1 MKIKVR
7 KKEMEVIPLLFF
19 AIFYTL
25 TRAWCATKLGAISY
39 IAFIGIICTFIVGY
53 IITYKKQ
60 SVKICKN
67 SFWICYV
74 LYLAYILLNMLAE
87 ADASS
92 YAIFEYVF
100 YMMFLFAMC
109 YVMDNIAF
117 ETVLSVYEIIGVI
130 IAIEAIWEFFSGN
143 ILFRLNSEI
152 QVIRRA
158 YGLIGSPLTL
168 GMTLACIAL
177 ISMYRGMISD
187 KKHYLIGLLS
197 IIGLFCTQSR
207 GPLVGFTVGFA
218 IMVFIHNYSMNRNAR
233 LPFLEGG
240 LKAVAALCALYILI
254 KWLSSYN
261 GIANT
266 IYQRIQ
272 TILVWNS
279 TESANY
285 QRMSKWQEAFD
296 LFKMNPIFG
305 IGVSSTGSR
314 ATTGIVLESGVLKK
328 LVETGIM
335 GFALYYY
342 MMIGESLKNI
352 RRAAKHHT
360 KYCALAAG
368 VMSSI
373 FVENFIMQIVESAG
387 VFMIF
392 MWFFT
397 YLIVVNRG
405 GGVWNRIIQKII
417 STIDKKLAFIGC
429 SGLYSISRSMEVSH
443 LCRC

>member
-397 YLIVVNRG
+397 YLIVVNW

>member
-130 IAIEAIWEFFSGN
+130 IAIEAIWEFFSGS

-397 YLIVVNRG
+397 YLIVVNG

>member
-405 GGVWNRIIQKII
+405 GVWNRIIQKII

-429 SGLYSISRSMEVSH
+429 SGLYSISRSMEVSQ

>member
-240 LKAVAALCALYILI
+240 LKSVAALCALYILI

-405 GGVWNRIIQKII
+405 GVWNRIIQKII

>member
-1 MKIKVR
+1 MKFKVR

-25 TRAWCATKLGAISY
+25 TRAWCAAKLGAISY
-39 IAFIGIICTFIVGY
+39 IVFLGIICTFILGY

-60 SVKICKN
+60 NVKICKN

-74 LYLAYILLNMLAE
+74 LYLAYILLNMLAG

-117 ETVLSVYEIIGVI
+117 EKVLSVYEIIGVI

-168 GMTLACIAL
+168 GMTLACITL
-177 ISMYRGMISD
+177 IAMYRGMISN

-207 GPLVGFTVGFA
+207 GPLVGFAVGLA
-218 IMVFIHNYSMNRNAR
+218 IMVFIYNYSMNRNAR

-240 LKAVAALCALYILI
+240 LKAVVALCALYILI
-254 KWLSSYN
+254 KWLSGYN
-261 GIANT
+261 EIANT

-296 LFKMNPIFG
+296 LFKINPIFG

-328 LVETGIM
+328 LVETGII
-335 GFALYYY
+335 GFVLYYY
-342 MMIGESLKNI
+342 MMISESLKNI
-352 RRAAKHHT
+352 RWAAKHHT

-397 YLIVVNRG
+397 YLIVANR

-417 STIDKKLAFIGC
+417 STIDKKLTFIRC
-429 SGLYSISRSMEVSH
+429 DGLYSISRSMEVSH

>member
-1 MKIKVR
+1 MKFKVR

-25 TRAWCATKLGAISY
+25 TRAWCAAKLGAISY
-39 IAFIGIICTFIVGY
+39 IVFLGIICTFILGY

-60 SVKICKN
+60 NVKICKN

-74 LYLAYILLNMLAE
+74 LYLAYILLNMLAG

-117 ETVLSVYEIIGVI
+117 EKVLSVYEIIGVI

-168 GMTLACIAL
+168 GMTLACITL
-177 ISMYRGMISD
+177 IAMYRGMISN

-207 GPLVGFTVGFA
+207 GPLVGFAVGLA
-218 IMVFIHNYSMNRNAR
+218 IMVFIYNYSMNRNAR

-240 LKAVAALCALYILI
+240 LKAVVALCALYILI
-254 KWLSSYN
+254 KWLSGYN
-261 GIANT
+261 EIANT

-296 LFKMNPIFG
+296 LFKINPIFG

-328 LVETGIM
+328 LVETGII
-335 GFALYYY
+335 GFVLYYY
-342 MMIGESLKNI
+342 MMISESLKNI
-352 RRAAKHHT
+352 RWAAKHHT

-397 YLIVVNRG
+397 YLIVANRG
-405 GGVWNRIIQKII
+405 GG
-417 STIDKKLAFIGC
+417 
-429 SGLYSISRSMEVSH
+429 ME
-443 LCRC
+443 

>member
-397 YLIVVNRG
+397 YLIVVYR

>member
-25 TRAWCATKLGAISY
+25 TRAWCAARLGAISY
-39 IAFIGIICTFIVGY
+39 IAFIGIISTFILGY

-87 ADASS
+87 ADASA

-168 GMTLACIAL
+168 GMTLACIAM

-207 GPLVGFTVGFA
+207 GPLVGFAVGFA

-240 LKAVAALCALYILI
+240 LKAVGALCVLYILI
-254 KWLSSYN
+254 KWLSNYN
-261 GIANT
+261 EIANT

-314 ATTGIVLESGVLKK
+314 AATGIVLESGVLKK
-328 LVETGIM
+328 LVETGII

-342 MMIGESLKNI
+342 IMISESLKNI

-397 YLIVVNRG
+397 YLIVANR

-429 SGLYSISRSMEVSH
+429 GGLYSISRSMEVSH

>member
-405 GGVWNRIIQKII
+405 GVWNRIIQKII

>member
-19 AIFYTL
+19 AIFYIL

-405 GGVWNRIIQKII
+405 GVWNRIIQKII

>member
-397 YLIVVNRG
+397 YLIVVN

>member
-1 MKIKVR
+1 MKVKVR
-7 KKEMEVIPLLFF
+7 KKEMEVIPLLFL

-25 TRAWCATKLGAISY
+25 TRAWCAAKLGAISY
-39 IAFIGIICTFIVGY
+39 IAFLTIICTFVFGY
-53 IITYKKQ
+53 IITYKRQ
-60 SVKICKN
+60 SVKICKS
-67 SFWICYV
+67 SFWICYA
-74 LYLAYILLNMLAE
+74 LYLAYILLNMLVE
-87 ADASS
+87 ANAST
-92 YAIFEYVF
+92 YAIFEYGF

-117 ETVLSVYEIIGVI
+117 EKVLSVYEIIGVI
-130 IAIEAIWEFFSGN
+130 IAIEAIWEFFSGK

-177 ISMYRGMISD
+177 IAMYRGMISN

-207 GPLVGFTVGFA
+207 GPLVGLAVGFA
-218 IMVFIHNYSMNRNAR
+218 IMVFIHNYSMNSNTR

-240 LKAVAALCALYILI
+240 LKAVIALCALYFLI

-261 GIANT
+261 EIANT
-266 IYQRIQ
+266 VYQRIQ

-285 QRMSKWQEAFD
+285 QRMSKWQGAFE
-296 LFKMNPIFG
+296 LFKTNPVFG

-328 LVETGIM
+328 LVETGII
-335 GFALYYY
+335 GFVIYYY
-342 MMIGESLKNI
+342 MMISESLKNI
-352 RRAAKHHT
+352 SQAAKHHT

-405 GGVWNRIIQKII
+405 GDGI
-417 STIDKKLAFIGC
+417 
-429 SGLYSISRSMEVSH
+429 E
-443 LCRC
+443 

>member
-1 MKIKVR
+1 MR

-25 TRAWCATKLGAISY
+25 TRAWCAAKLGAISY
-39 IAFIGIICTFIVGY
+39 IAFLGIICTFILGY

-60 SVKICKN
+60 NVKICKN

-74 LYLAYILLNMLAE
+74 LYLAYILLNMLAG

-117 ETVLSVYEIIGVI
+117 EKVLSVYEIIGVI

-168 GMTLACIAL
+168 GMTLACITL
-177 ISMYRGMISD
+177 IAMYRGMISN

-207 GPLVGFTVGFA
+207 GPLVGFAVGLA
-218 IMVFIHNYSMNRNAR
+218 IMVFIYNYSMNRNAR

-240 LKAVAALCALYILI
+240 LKAVVALCALYILI
-254 KWLSSYN
+254 KWLSGYN
-261 GIANT
+261 EIANT

-296 LFKMNPIFG
+296 LFKINPIFG

-328 LVETGIM
+328 LVETGII
-335 GFALYYY
+335 GFVLYYY
-342 MMIGESLKNI
+342 MMISESLKNI
-352 RRAAKHHT
+352 RWAAKHHT

-397 YLIVVNRG
+397 YLIVANR

-417 STIDKKLAFIGC
+417 STIDKKLTFIRC
-429 SGLYSISRSMEVSH
+429 DGLYSISRSMEVSH

>member
-405 GGVWNRIIQKII
+405 VWNRIIQKII

>member
-1 MKIKVR
+1 MKFKVR

-25 TRAWCATKLGAISY
+25 TRAWCAAKLGAISY
-39 IAFIGIICTFIVGY
+39 IVFLGIICTFILGY

-60 SVKICKN
+60 NVKICKN

-74 LYLAYILLNMLAE
+74 LYLAYILLNMLAG

-117 ETVLSVYEIIGVI
+117 EKVLSVYEIIGVI

-168 GMTLACIAL
+168 GMTLACITL
-177 ISMYRGMISD
+177 IAMYRGMISN

-207 GPLVGFTVGFA
+207 GPLVGFAVGLA
-218 IMVFIHNYSMNRNAR
+218 IMVFIYNYSMNRNAR

-240 LKAVAALCALYILI
+240 LKAVVALCALYILI
-254 KWLSSYN
+254 KWLSGYN
-261 GIANT
+261 EIANT

-296 LFKMNPIFG
+296 LFKINPIFG

-328 LVETGIM
+328 LVETGII
-335 GFALYYY
+335 GFVLYYY
-342 MMIGESLKNI
+342 MMISESLKNI
-352 RRAAKHHT
+352 RWAAKHHT

-397 YLIVVNRG
+397 YLIVANRG
-405 GGVWNRIIQKII
+405 GYGI
-417 STIDKKLAFIGC
+417 
-429 SGLYSISRSMEVSH
+429 E
-443 LCRC
+443 

>member
-1 MKIKVR
+1 VKIKVR

-405 GGVWNRIIQKII
+405 GVWNRIIQKII

>member
-1 MKIKVR
+1 MKFKVR

-25 TRAWCATKLGAISY
+25 TRAWCAAKLGAISY
-39 IAFIGIICTFIVGY
+39 IVFLGIICTFILGY

-60 SVKICKN
+60 NVKICKN

-74 LYLAYILLNMLAE
+74 LYLAYILLNMLAG

-117 ETVLSVYEIIGVI
+117 EKVLSVYEIIGVI

-168 GMTLACIAL
+168 GMTLACITL
-177 ISMYRGMISD
+177 IAMYRGMISN

-207 GPLVGFTVGFA
+207 GPLVGFAVGLA
-218 IMVFIHNYSMNRNAR
+218 IMVFIYNYSMNRNAR

-240 LKAVAALCALYILI
+240 LKAVVALCALYILI
-254 KWLSSYN
+254 KWLSGYN
-261 GIANT
+261 EIANT

-296 LFKMNPIFG
+296 LFKINPIFG

-328 LVETGIM
+328 LVETGII
-335 GFALYYY
+335 GFVLYYY
-342 MMIGESLKNI
+342 MMISESLKNI
-352 RRAAKHHT
+352 RWAAKHHT

-397 YLIVVNRG
+397 YLIVANR
-405 GGVWNRIIQKII
+405 GVWNRIIQKII
-417 STIDKKLAFIGC
+417 STIDKKLTFIRC
-429 SGLYSISRSMEVSH
+429 DGLYSISRSMEVSH